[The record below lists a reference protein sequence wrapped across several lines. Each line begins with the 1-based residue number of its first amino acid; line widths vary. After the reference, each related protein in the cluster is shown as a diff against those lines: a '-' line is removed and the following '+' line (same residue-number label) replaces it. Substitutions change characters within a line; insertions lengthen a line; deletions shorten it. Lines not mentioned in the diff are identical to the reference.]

1 MFGIARELYTGY
13 CRSRDV
19 LKLLRIGHED
29 LMRTAELVNLAY
41 FSVFTVLALV
51 WGLPASSRIKAVLI
65 GLAGLGLNQVAA
77 RTDGILRDWLPVP
90 LMALAYW
97 QSGCF
102 FQKANPRLQ
111 AIFESSERR
120 ILRLLP
126 VDLAACAHTWLGT
139 LLELAYVFC
148 YPIVPLGLTALYL
161 AGFKNAADDY
171 WTVVLLSA
179 YPCYVLLPFI
189 QLLPPRLVE
198 RRDQTGHANGVFRRL
213 NLWLVR
219 QVTHEANTFPSGHV
233 AASAAIALVLLWFTP
248 AAGVVFSVIAA
259 GIAAGCVVGRYHY
272 AIDVAAALVWA
283 GIVFGVVL

>member
-1 MFGIARELYTGY
+1 
-13 CRSRDV
+13 
-19 LKLLRIGHED
+19 
-29 LMRTAELVNLAY
+29 MRTGELVNLAY

-51 WGLPASSRIKAVLI
+51 WRLPVSSRVKAALI
-65 GLAGLGLNQVAA
+65 GLAGLGINQVAA
-77 RTDGILRDWLPVP
+77 RAGGIFRDWLPVP

-111 AIFESSERR
+111 AIFESSETR

-126 VDLAACAHTWLGT
+126 FDLAACAHTWLGT

-148 YPIVPLGLTALYL
+148 YPIVPLGLAALYL
-161 AGFKNAADDY
+161 AGFKNAVDDY

-189 QLLPPRLVE
+189 QLLPPRLME
-198 RRDQTGHANGVFRRL
+198 RRDQTSQTNLVFRRF

-233 AASAAIALVLLWFTP
+233 AASTAIALVLLWFTP
-248 AAGVVFSVIAA
+248 AAGVVFAVIAA
-259 GIAAGCVVGRYHY
+259 GIAVGCIVGRYHY
-272 AIDVAAALVWA
+272 AIDVGAALA
-283 GIVFGVVL
+283 LAAIVFGIVL